1 MENNAD
7 AYEMYGK
14 VWNELPDKIK
24 ALRWLELKYKNREDS
39 YADYMVKIL
48 LTPVPTAPTI
58 TLQPVAVEVHGCTN
72 PSP

>member
-48 LTPVPTAPTI
+48 LTPIPTAPI
-58 TLQPVAVEVHGCTN
+58 IAPQPVAVEVHGCTN
-72 PSP
+72 PLP